1 MTQAR
6 RAELEARCQA
16 FLADNEPTPAQ
27 LLEFVQ
33 QIEREVW
40 EKAASKHNMV
50 HINHHTKDYC
60 DGYLQGCKQYA
71 QWLHQ
76 QREGR

>member
-40 EKAASKHNMV
+40 LKAAK
-50 HINHHTKDYC
+50 INDDLMLEHDVGSPGISVLAVAANRC
-60 DGYLQGCKQYA
+60 
-71 QWLHQ
+71 HQ